1 MKTKVNVLSLVA
13 SFALA
18 VVGGTV
24 NLDSAVECLTQRGH
38 KEGAEKRVFFM
49 FL

>member
-1 MKTKVNVLSLVA
+1 MKTKVNVLSLVV

-24 NLDSAVECLTQRGH
+24 NLNSAVEILG
-38 KEGAEKRVFFM
+38 EYDI
-49 FL
+49 

>member
-24 NLDSAVECLTQRGH
+24 NPKFVS
-38 KEGAEKRVFFM
+38 
-49 FL
+49 

>member
-1 MKTKVNVLSLVA
+1 MKTKVNVLFLVA

-24 NLDSAVECLTQRGH
+24 NLDSSVERFLPSLT
-38 KEGAEKRVFFM
+38 FF
-49 FL
+49 

>member
-24 NLDSAVECLTQRGH
+24 NPKFGS
-38 KEGAEKRVFFM
+38 
-49 FL
+49 